1 MRISQKG
8 VDLIKHYEGFR
19 STPYYCSAGK
29 LTIGYGHVILAHELE
44 TLKKVTKEEAER
56 ILKKDIFQAE
66 VGVARLVRV
75 PLKQYQY
82 DALVSFVFNLGALR
96 LEGSTLLVRVNQK
109 DHAEAAEEFKRWVYA
124 GGKKVKGLILRREVE
139 SAIYQYG
146 YKE

>member
-44 TLKKVTKEEAER
+44 TLKKVTKEEAEK
-56 ILKKDIFQAE
+56 ILKKDVFQAE

-75 PLKQYQY
+75 PLKQHQY
-82 DALVSFVFNLGALR
+82 DALVSFVFNLGAMR
-96 LEGSTLLVRVNQK
+96 LEGSTLLVRVNQGYH
-109 DHAEAAEEFKRWVYA
+109 DEAAEEFKRWVYA